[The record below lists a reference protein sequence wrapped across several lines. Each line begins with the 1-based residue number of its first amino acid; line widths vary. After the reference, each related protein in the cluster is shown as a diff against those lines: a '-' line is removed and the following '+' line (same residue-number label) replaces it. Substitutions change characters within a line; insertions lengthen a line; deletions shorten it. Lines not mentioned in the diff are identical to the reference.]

1 MTLYIDFILSHSK
14 LTPVDNA
21 SNRSQMIC
29 ILSVPSN
36 MNCHDLLTFIA
47 ACQENIHHIRII
59 RDAASLN
66 QYMTLISF
74 RTQVNPSYYLVINNN
89 LNCVVIGSDNGFLPF
104 IQWYAF
110 QFVGTRLLL

>member
-1 MTLYIDFILSHSK
+1 
-14 LTPVDNA
+14 
-21 SNRSQMIC
+21 MIC

-74 RTQVNPSYYLVINNN
+74 RTQVSNIQNFT
-89 LNCVVIGSDNGFLPF
+89 FLLGIIF
-104 IQWYAF
+104 
-110 QFVGTRLLL
+110 

>member
-1 MTLYIDFILSHSK
+1 MRISQATTTSTVNNTVILYIRLIVLFNSK

-74 RTQVNPSYYLVINNN
+74 RSQVNLTYYP
-89 LNCVVIGSDNGFLPF
+89 VVNDN
-104 IQWYAF
+104 IIM
-110 QFVGTRLLL
+110 LL

>member
-1 MTLYIDFILSHSK
+1 MLKLFRHLSYFYSK

-21 SNRSQMIC
+21 SSRSQMIC

-74 RTQVNPSYYLVINNN
+74 RSQVSCNIL
-89 LNCVVIGSDNGFLPF
+89 
-104 IQWYAF
+104 
-110 QFVGTRLLL
+110 T

>member
-1 MTLYIDFILSHSK
+1 MYSK

-59 RDAASLN
+59 RDASSLN

-74 RTQVNPSYYLVINNN
+74 RSQVNLYILDSMYDHIKYFVII
-89 LNCVVIGSDNGFLPF
+89 L
-104 IQWYAF
+104 
-110 QFVGTRLLL
+110 